1 MKIWV
6 YKLWDKKYIR
16 VIFYVLLTL
25 IEIAIVYK
33 GGKDLGKDFLYE
45 WIYRQENKNKMDN
58 KLCLL
63 NESELETV
71 EGGVGLIA
79 FAIAVG
85 CCAVVGGAFGMG
97 AHKGMQ
103 EAIDSHK

>member
-1 MKIWV
+1 
-6 YKLWDKKYIR
+6 
-16 VIFYVLLTL
+16 
-25 IEIAIVYK
+25 
-33 GGKDLGKDFLYE
+33 
-45 WIYRQENKNKMDN
+45 MDN

>member
-6 YKLWDKKYIR
+6 YKFWDKKYIR

-45 WIYRQENKNKMDN
+45 WIYR
-58 KLCLL
+58 
-63 NESELETV
+63 
-71 EGGVGLIA
+71 
-79 FAIAVG
+79 
-85 CCAVVGGAFGMG
+85 
-97 AHKGMQ
+97 
-103 EAIDSHK
+103 